1 MWVVL
6 FFVCIMVLKYLV
18 KNVLL
23 KCFTGHPSK
32 AECLAII
39 LELGAPD
46 SRTGVYYARVD
57 EPGLK
62 ELNQYPAQARQS
74 VEICRDLH
82 QSLFGTSIL

>member
-23 KCFTGHPSK
+23 EYFTGHPSE
-32 AECLAII
+32 AESLAII

>member
-6 FFVCIMVLKYLV
+6 FFCVHYGIKISS

-62 ELNQYPAQARQS
+62 ELNRYPAQARQS